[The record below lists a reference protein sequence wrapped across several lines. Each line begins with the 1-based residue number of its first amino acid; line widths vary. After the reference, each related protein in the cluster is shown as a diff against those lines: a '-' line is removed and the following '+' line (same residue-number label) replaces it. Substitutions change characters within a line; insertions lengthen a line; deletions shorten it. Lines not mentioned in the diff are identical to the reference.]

1 MVTHYKTAGHL
12 ACGSEGSH
20 LESTNKV
27 SRVKCRNC
35 RRTEAFQEAQRRSR
49 NAKRRAASKAKAVK
63 KTEAQ
68 QPTFD
73 WRGFWTDKL
82 TAMPGTQRLPRG
94 FGDQAYV

>member
-12 ACGSEGSH
+12 ACGSEGAH

-49 NAKRRAASKAKAVK
+49 NAKRRAASKAKVAEK
-63 KTEAQ
+63 AQ
-68 QPTFD
+68 PSFD

-82 TAMPGTQRLPRG
+82 SVMPGVQRLPRG
-94 FGDQAYV
+94 FGDQAFV

>member
-1 MVTHYKTAGHL
+1 MVTHYKTSGHL
-12 ACGSEGSH
+12 ACGSEGAH

-49 NAKRRAASKAKAVK
+49 NAKRRAATKARAAAK
-63 KTEAQ
+63 E

-94 FGDQAYV
+94 FGGQAYV

>member
-35 RRTEAFQEAQRRSR
+35 RRTEAFQEALRRSR
-49 NAKRRAASKAKAVK
+49 NAKRRAARKAKASVP
-63 KTEAQ
+63 A
-68 QPTFD
+68 QPTYD
-73 WRGFWTDKL
+73 WRGFWADKL
-82 TAMPGTQRLPRG
+82 AAMPGTQRLPRG
-94 FGDQAYV
+94 FAEQAYV